1 MPVTIDDIRR
11 AQKQIASS
19 VYRSPCPYALSLSRL
34 CGADVYCKLD
44 HLQRTGS
51 FKERGARNKLA
62 NLPPEQKQKGIV
74 AVSAGNHALALAYH
88 GGLLNIPVTVVMP
101 KHAPLVKVS
110 NCSQLGANVVLH
122 GENYEDAHQHAD
134 DLSEQWGLT
143 IIPGFD
149 DPDIIAGQGTMAL
162 EILED
167 VPDADAIIVP
177 VGGGG
182 LIAGILTA
190 VKAIK
195 PSVRVIGVEPAHAP
209 KLSAALKAERPVAVP
224 VRPTLADGLAVAQIG
239 AICFDL
245 IRGQLDELVIA
256 EEEDIARAIL
266 WLLEMEKTA
275 VEGAGATTL
284 AAAIQLKAKLAGK
297 KIVLCISGGNIDVT
311 TIGHIIDRGLVADG
325 RLCRLSVNLSDQ
337 PGSLARLTAILAEAG
352 ASVKEVAHDR
362 YFAPKDVAL
371 VSITCVL
378 ETRGFDHID
387 EIRKALDAAGV
398 QFNMK

>member
-1 MPVTIDDIRR
+1 MTINDIRR
-11 AQKQIASS
+11 AQTQIAAA

-62 NLPPEQKQKGIV
+62 GLSAEQRQKGII

-88 GGLLNIPVTVVMP
+88 GGLLGIPVTVVMP
-101 KHAPLVKVS
+101 KHAPLVKVA

-122 GENYEDAHQHAD
+122 GENYEEARAHAEN
-134 DLSEQWGLT
+134 LSEKWGLAV
-143 IIPGFD
+143 IPGFD
-149 DPDIIAGQGTMAL
+149 DAEIIAGQGTMGL

-167 VPDADAIIVP
+167 VPDAEAIIVP

-182 LIAGILTA
+182 LAAGVITA
-190 VKAIK
+190 VKSLK

-209 KLSAALKAERPVAVP
+209 KLSEAIKAGHPVRVQ

-239 AICFDL
+239 GLCFEL
-245 IRGQLDELVIA
+245 IHGRMDELVQV
-256 EEEDIARAIL
+256 EEEEIARAIL

-275 VEGAGATTL
+275 VEGAGAATL
-284 AAAIQLKAKLAGK
+284 AAAVKLGKSLAGK
-297 KIVLCISGGNIDVT
+297 KVVLCISGGNIDVT

-325 RLCRLSVNLSDQ
+325 RLCRLTVNISDQ
-337 PGSLARLTAILAEAG
+337 PGSLARLTAILADAG

-362 YFAPKDVAL
+362 YFAPADVAL

-378 ETRGFDHID
+378 ETRGFEHID

-398 QFNMK
+398 QFVMR